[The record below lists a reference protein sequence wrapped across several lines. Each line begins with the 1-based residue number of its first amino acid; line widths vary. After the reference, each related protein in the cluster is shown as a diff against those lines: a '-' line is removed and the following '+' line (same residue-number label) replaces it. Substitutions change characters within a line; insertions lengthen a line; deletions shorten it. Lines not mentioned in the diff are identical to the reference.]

1 MWYSCH
7 TNKGVYIRQLLLGN
21 IMLTRFFKRCAIIA
35 LPATILLSSAQS
47 FAFTDVSSAE
57 QERIAKKFASVRPE
71 LVVSGIETTDI
82 AGMYLLNFS
91 GKGSVYYVPK
101 GDYFFTGDLLQIEN
115 KRFVN
120 VKEKRL
126 QAPRKAA
133 IAAIDKSDMIVYPA
147 TGVKKASITVFTD
160 VDCGYCR
167 KLHKEITQI
176 NDLGIEVRYLAYP
189 RSGINTPSY
198 NKMVSAWCSDDKKAA
213 LTKLKN
219 GDPVFAAACKNNP
232 VAQQFILG
240 SRLGVTGT
248 PAIIMESGELLP
260 GYLPAEKLAEALGI

>member
-1 MWYSCH
+1 MF
-7 TNKGVYIRQLLLGN
+7 TKLL
-21 IMLTRFFKRCAIIA
+21 KKCAAIA
-35 LPATILLSSAQS
+35 IPATLLMTSAHS
-47 FAFTDVSSAE
+47 FAYTDVSKAE
-57 QERIAKKFASVRPE
+57 KTQIAKKFASVRPE
-71 LVVSGIETTDI
+71 LIVSDIEKTDI
-82 AGMYLLNFS
+82 DGMYLLNFS

-101 GDYFFTGDLLQIEN
+101 GDYFFTGDLLKISG

-126 QAPRKAA
+126 EEPRKAA
-133 IAAIDKSDMIVYPA
+133 IAAIDEKEMIIYPA
-147 TGVKKASITVFTD
+147 TGKKKTSITVFTD

-167 KLHKEITQI
+167 KLHKEMAKI

-189 RSGINTPSY
+189 RAGINSPSY
-198 NKMVSAWCSDDKKAA
+198 NKVVSAWCSDNKQDA

-219 GDPVFAAACKNNP
+219 GQPVYTAACKDNP
-232 VAQQFILG
+232 VAQHFILG

-260 GYLPAEKLAEALGI
+260 GYLPADKLAEALGI

>member
-1 MWYSCH
+1 
-7 TNKGVYIRQLLLGN
+7 
-21 IMLTRFFKRCAIIA
+21 MLTKFFKRCAA
-35 LPATILLSSAQS
+35 VVLPATLLLASAQS
-47 FAFTDVSSAE
+47 FAFADVSNAE
-57 QERIAKKFASVRPE
+57 KERIAKKFASVRPE
-71 LVVSGIETTDI
+71 LVVSDIEKTDI

-101 GDYFFTGDLLQIEN
+101 GDYFFTGDLLQIDK

-126 QAPRKAA
+126 QTPRKAA
-133 IAAIDKSDMIVYPA
+133 IAAIDPNEMIIYPA
-147 TGVKKASITVFTD
+147 TGEKKASITVFTD

-167 KLHKEITQI
+167 KLHNEMAQI

-189 RSGINTPSY
+189 RSGINSSSY
-198 NKMVSAWCSDDKKAA
+198 NKIVSAWCADDKRTA

-219 GDPVFAAACKNNP
+219 GEPVFTSACKDNP
-232 VAQQFILG
+232 VAKQFILG
-240 SRLGVTGT
+240 GRLGVTGT

-260 GYLPAEKLAEALGI
+260 GYLPADDLAEALGI